1 LAIERTDA
9 DLMHLERR
17 ITALEGRS
25 RNILLRLHD
34 KIVGRGPL
42 ADRRAKD
49 AHVVA
54 AGNLPRFLGGE
65 AAAQHRSDEMHPSR
79 VVLDATPGVELVG
92 SDADVIDPD
101 DLGHFLEAV
110 DIFVEARKEVPD
122 ADRAAGVGDRPS
134 VIGADLPGL
143 AAGSD
148 PSPAIP
154 RRPYATAAGVCSRL

>member
-1 LAIERTDA
+1 MKIERTDA

-54 AGNLPRFLGGE
+54 AGNLPPSSAVKPPRSI
-65 AAAQHRSDEMHPSR
+65 AATRCTHR
-79 VVLDATPGVELVG
+79 V
-92 SDADVIDPD
+92 
-101 DLGHFLEAV
+101 
-110 DIFVEARKEVPD
+110 
-122 ADRAAGVGDRPS
+122 
-134 VIGADLPGL
+134 
-143 AAGSD
+143 
-148 PSPAIP
+148 
-154 RRPYATAAGVCSRL
+154 